1 MEKTRFD
8 VLEKVVENLVE
19 QKDKSFF
26 DTLIVWD
33 NNSQYPGTL
42 ELLKKHFPI
51 VLQAQNNVGL
61 WSGIHWML
69 HNYKNHIPRDLKYAY
84 TIESDCLHYD
94 LEQMPYCEQVLD
106 DHKDIGSIRCQEFSI
121 SEKHL
126 YDKNRQSKDSR
137 RYAWVTQTNSV
148 TGAPVTFTKIDGYN
162 DRMYKSNFLAQIPNL
177 NRIRPMRDILDE
189 LEKKGPFC
197 EQDFRAR
204 YHDLYPDLCVLDGGM
219 WESKL
224 GAFYESTITASFSP
238 VDAVKKAGYRTT
250 RQATMDP
257 LESFSVELIKG

>member
-1 MEKTRFD
+1 MEQTRFD
-8 VLEKVVENLVE
+8 VLEKVVENLVD

-26 DTLIVWD
+26 DNLIVWD
-33 NNSQYPGTL
+33 NSSQYPGTL
-42 ELLKKHFPI
+42 ELLKDNFPLI
-51 VLQAQNNVGL
+51 LQSSANVGL
-61 WSGIHWML
+61 WSALHWML
-69 HNYKNHIPRDLKYAY
+69 HNYKDFVPKDLKYAY

-106 DHKDIGSIRCQEFSI
+106 DYEDIGSIRCQEFSI
-121 SEKHL
+121 ENKHL
-126 YDKNRQSKDSR
+126 YDKNRQSKDSK

-148 TGAPVTFTKIDGYN
+148 TGKAVRFEKLEGYN
-162 DRMYKSNFLAQIPNL
+162 DRMYRSNFLAQIPNL
-177 NRIRPMRDILDE
+177 NRIEPMRDILDE
-189 LEKKGPFC
+189 LEKKGPFN

-204 YHDLYPDLCVLDGGM
+204 YHDIYKDLCVLDGGM

-250 RQATMDP
+250 RQATMEP
-257 LESFSVELIKG
+257 LESFVVNVL